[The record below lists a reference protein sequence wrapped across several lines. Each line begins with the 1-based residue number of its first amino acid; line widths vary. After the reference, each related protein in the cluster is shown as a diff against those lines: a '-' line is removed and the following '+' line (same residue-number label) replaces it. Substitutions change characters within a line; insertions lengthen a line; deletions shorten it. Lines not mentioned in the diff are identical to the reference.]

1 LRFLALR
8 AFVFE
13 SPGFKRVLGFEGL
26 GFQESWVSRV
36 LVLASLDFES
46 LEFESPGFC
55 ENPNISPAAFGEND
69 KA

>member
-1 LRFLALR
+1 LIVLVLR
-8 AFVFE
+8 E
-13 SPGFKRVLGFEGL
+13 SWVSKVLGFKSL